1 MSHTIIDLPSVR
13 DDGRLYRDTALN
25 FVESLI
31 PNPWNSC
38 HAPDLLELENG
49 DLLCCWFAGSCE
61 GNADVSIAVSRL
73 SEDSS
78 QWETPVIVSDD
89 PTRSEQNPSLFLHPN
104 GEIWLMYT
112 AQVSRDPNNPTS
124 DNLQGTAEIRRKIS
138 RDNGHTWEATE
149 TMFSA
154 PGSFCR
160 QKTFYFQQFPMC
172 DQRFLHG
179 RRLHRPAAFRRPGQ
193 NLAQRHDAR
202 QPRARTRQYRGA
214 FSRKSDLPAAQPL
227 C

>member
-1 MSHTIIDLPSVR
+1 MAICFAAGLQ
-13 DDGRLYRDTALN
+13 
-25 FVESLI
+25 
-31 PNPWNSC
+31 
-38 HAPDLLELENG
+38 AP
-49 DLLCCWFAGSCE
+49 CE

-112 AQVSRDPNNPTS
+112 AQVSRDPDNPTS

-154 PGSFCR
+154 PGLVLPAKDSDSVQR
-160 QKTFYFQQFPMC
+160 TFYFQQFPLC

>member
-38 HAPDLLELENG
+38 HAPDLLELGNG

-61 GNADVSIAVSRL
+61 GNSDVRIAVSRL

-89 PTRSEQNPSLFLHPN
+89 PTRS
-104 GEIWLMYT
+104 
-112 AQVSRDPNNPTS
+112 
-124 DNLQGTAEIRRKIS
+124 
-138 RDNGHTWEATE
+138 
-149 TMFSA
+149 
-154 PGSFCR
+154 
-160 QKTFYFQQFPMC
+160 
-172 DQRFLHG
+172 
-179 RRLHRPAAFRRPGQ
+179 
-193 NLAQRHDAR
+193 
-202 QPRARTRQYRGA
+202 
-214 FSRKSDLPAAQPL
+214 
-227 C
+227 